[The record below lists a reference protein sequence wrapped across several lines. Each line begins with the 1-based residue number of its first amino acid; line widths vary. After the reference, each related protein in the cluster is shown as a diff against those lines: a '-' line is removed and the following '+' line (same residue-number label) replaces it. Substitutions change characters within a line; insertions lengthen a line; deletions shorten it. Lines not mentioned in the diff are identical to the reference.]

1 MPDKKQLTIPVTGMT
16 CANCALTI
24 ERGLKKMEGVH
35 DATVNFA
42 AERVTLEYDPSVV
55 DEKRVVAT
63 IDDLG
68 YHATTAKAELP
79 IRGMTCANCA
89 LTIERALRK
98 LDGVVE
104 ANVNLANERATVEY
118 IPTAVSLAD
127 IKRAIVDVGYEVV
140 EAGEGEEVEDAER
153 AARER
158 EIRTQRRKLIAGVA
172 LSVIISILSM
182 GVDGG
187 LIPDFAW
194 RPYLLLALTI
204 PVQFVIG
211 WQFYRGGYKAL
222 RAGSANMD
230 VLIAMGS
237 SAAFLYSV
245 ASTFFIQGPLYYDT
259 AAVIIT
265 LIILG
270 KYLEARA
277 KGRTSEAIKRL
288 MGLAPKTARVIR
300 DGAEVEVP
308 VGEVRVGDV
317 VVVRPGERIPVDG
330 VVVEGQS
337 AVDESM
343 LTGESLPVEKV
354 PGSPVVGATVNKQG
368 LLKFQATQVGKGTV
382 LAQIVRMVEQAQG
395 SKAPI
400 QRLADRVSAVFV
412 PVVIAVAVLT
422 FLGWYFVGDAGFTR
436 SLLNMVAVL
445 VIACPCALGL
455 ATPTAIMVG
464 TGKGAENGILIKSS
478 ESLERTGDVDVVV
491 LDKTG
496 TITEGK
502 PSVTDVVALD
512 GEEAEVL
519 RLAASVEQGSEHPI
533 GEAIVQAARERQLPL
548 AAVSDFQAIGGK
560 GVVGRVDGKR
570 VLLGTLKLMEENG
583 VRLNGLERE
592 VERLQGEAKTTLAV
606 AVGDSAVGVVAVAD
620 TVKPGSAEGVRM
632 LHDLGLEVAMITGD
646 NRRTAQA
653 IAALVGIDRVLAE
666 VLPQDKALEVKRL
679 QDEGRVVAMVGDG
692 INDAPAQAQADV
704 GIAIGT
710 GTDIAMEAAD
720 ITLMSGDLRGV
731 ARAVALSRGTMRTI
745 KQNLFWAFFYNAIL
759 IPAAAAGFLNPMLAA
774 GAMAMSSIFVV
785 TNSLRLRGFKVR
797 EA

>member
-343 LTGESLPVEKV
+343 LTGESLPVEKG

-533 GEAIVQAARERQLPL
+533 GEAIVQAARGRQLPL

-692 INDAPAQAQADV
+692 INDAPALAQADV